1 MKKYLFFAALFMLSI
16 SIHAQEKKTW
26 NFEAGLSEET
36 IANLKADAANW
47 ADNGTDAEG
56 NVNNWKN
63 SVKQSADSYWMANG
77 VVIEELRGLL
87 IDIGSNKD
95 NSVHLATTK
104 VRLTRK
110 STKITFP
117 KLANGQTIKIVGRSA
132 NGTATNRGI
141 APTKDYLKFQAS
153 ESSPLYDGQCI
164 FVGNQV
170 EGSEGTY
177 TFVWKVETDSPDSV
191 DVQFQLTPDG
201 GIDFTLF
208 QIDNGDGPKVE
219 GPQPVGYLYS
229 GDIDSD
235 NIYGVLDGSSN
246 FAVTAIDVTNT
257 TADADSLRKYQAVV
271 IASSIA
277 PTDAY
282 VNTLKD
288 VVAYVPTLNLNTA
301 IYETLGYGKA
311 VESTTG
317 TLTVKTENETL
328 FEGIDTENGIDLL
341 PNGVI
346 TGVELSDYFA
356 SDDIIATAGDVVA
369 MHMHNAKR
377 NAYLLL
383 PLSAEDLMN
392 SDPDLVIALLPQALQ
407 TVLDTKKDVVAVGK
421 PNISLALNNG
431 STTVSITANNS
442 QAIYYTI
449 DGSEPTVASTLYT
462 EPFTLNQ
469 AATVKAL
476 AVADGYLD
484 SEIVSKEVSIQV
496 NTAAPEISL
505 NREQGKTT
513 ITISSAT
520 EGAKLY
526 FNFNN
531 AQTPALSQE
540 YTEPIVLTEP
550 AMIYAMASAE
560 GYLNSEISSK
570 YVGIDGIDAQTIRLD
585 TLSHFDA
592 NQTDWFINDETVEG
606 AGNASAYYFWGKNAW
621 NYYSEE
627 VDHEETVKGSDGQD
641 STVIVYKPN
650 PESLMVIN
658 PLNENGWVLKS
669 QGQVLTGELQL
680 KPDGG
685 GVGNGVAGRFVD
697 EAIDYIGTITT
708 GVITFGAK
716 KDGEPYTGRIES
728 TVKYAGP
735 FDVVVFCGNGNGSGA
750 GILEIQTSVDGENWA
765 TVDTLKLASTQRYIK
780 RTRASYEGTDEV
792 YVRIAQV
799 GGGTKAQVYD
809 IYLLNNGEL
818 SKAYTEEA
826 AGITTIEPAG
836 EVVRTEVYSLDGT
849 RVGKSGR
856 GISIVRQTYANGSV
870 VTKKVILK

>member
-1 MKKYLFFAALFMLSI
+1 MKKVFIFALLSMFAI
-16 SIHAQEKKTW
+16 SMSAQEKKTW
-26 NFEAGLSEET
+26 NFEGGLSEET

-47 ADNGTDAEG
+47 AENGSDAEG

-95 NSVHLATTK
+95 NSMHLATTK
-104 VRLTRK
+104 LRLTRK

-117 KLANGQTIKIVGRSA
+117 KLANGQTIKVVGRSA
-132 NGTATNRGI
+132 NGTATDRGI
-141 APTKDYLKFQAS
+141 APVQDYLKFQAG
-153 ESSPLYDGQCI
+153 ESSSLYGGKCI

-170 EGSEGTY
+170 DGSEGTY
-177 TFVWKVETDSPDSV
+177 TFVWKVETEGTDSV
-191 DVQFQLTPDG
+191 DVQFQLTPDA

-208 QIDNGDGPKVE
+208 QIDNGDGPSVE

-235 NIYGVLDGSSN
+235 NVYTTLDGSSS
-246 FAVTAIDVTNT
+246 FEMTAIDVANT
-257 TADADSLRKYQAVV
+257 TATADSLRKFQAVV

-277 PTDAY
+277 PTDSY
-282 VNTLKD
+282 VSTLKD
-288 VVAYVPTLNLNTA
+288 VVAFVPTLNLNTA

-317 TLTVKTENETL
+317 TLTVQTENETL
-328 FEGIDTENGIDLL
+328 FEGIDTTTGIDLL
-341 PNGVI
+341 PGGVI
-346 TGVELSDYFA
+346 TGVELGDYFA
-356 SDDIIATAGDVVA
+356 NDDIIATAGDVVA

-392 SDPDLVIALLPQALQ
+392 SDVDLVIQFLPQALQ
-407 TVLDTKKDVVAVGK
+407 TVLDTKRDVVAVGK
-421 PNISLALNNG
+421 PVITLTQLNG
-431 STTVSITANNS
+431 STTVSIAATNS

-449 DGSEPTVASTLYT
+449 DGSEPTLESTPYT
-462 EPFTLNQ
+462 GEFTLDK
-469 AATVKAL
+469 AATVKAF
-476 AVADGYLD
+476 AIADGYLN
-484 SEIVSKEVSIQV
+484 SEVVSKEVAIFV
-496 NTAAPEISL
+496 NAAAPEISL
-505 NREQGKTT
+505 SREQGKTT

-540 YTEPIVLTEP
+540 YKEPIVLTEP
-550 AMIYAMASAE
+550 AMIYALATAE
-560 GYLNSEISSK
+560 GYLNSDISGK
-570 YVGIDGIDAQTIRLD
+570 YVGIDGIDAQTIRID
-585 TLSHFDA
+585 TLAHFDA
-592 NQTDWFINDETVEG
+592 NQEDWFINDATVEG

-650 PESLMVIN
+650 PESLMIIN

-685 GVGNGVAGRFVD
+685 GVGNGATGRFVE

-728 TVKYAGP
+728 TGKFAGP

-750 GILEIQTSVDGENWA
+750 GVLEIQTSTDGENWA
-765 TVDTLKLASTQRYIK
+765 ALGTLNMASTQRYIK

-792 YVRIAQV
+792 YVRVAQV

-809 IYLLNNGEL
+809 IYVLNNGEL

-826 AGITTIEPAG
+826 AGITTVEPAG
-836 EVVRTEVYSLDGT
+836 KVVRTEVYSLNGT
-849 RVGKSGR
+849 RVGKTGR
-856 GISIVRQTYANGSV
+856 GISIVRQTYADGSV
-870 VTKKVILK
+870 VTKKVVMK

>member
-1 MKKYLFFAALFMLSI
+1 M
-16 SIHAQEKKTW
+16 
-26 NFEAGLSEET
+26 
-36 IANLKADAANW
+36 
-47 ADNGTDAEG
+47 
-56 NVNNWKN
+56 
-63 SVKQSADSYWMANG
+63 
-77 VVIEELRGLL
+77 
-87 IDIGSNKD
+87 
-95 NSVHLATTK
+95 
-104 VRLTRK
+104 
-110 STKITFP
+110 
-117 KLANGQTIKIVGRSA
+117 
-132 NGTATNRGI
+132 
-141 APTKDYLKFQAS
+141 
-153 ESSPLYDGQCI
+153 
-164 FVGNQV
+164 
-170 EGSEGTY
+170 
-177 TFVWKVETDSPDSV
+177 
-191 DVQFQLTPDG
+191 
-201 GIDFTLF
+201 
-208 QIDNGDGPKVE
+208 
-219 GPQPVGYLYS
+219 
-229 GDIDSD
+229 
-235 NIYGVLDGSSN
+235 
-246 FAVTAIDVTNT
+246 TAIDVANT
-257 TADADSLRKYQAVV
+257 TADADSLRKFQAVV

-750 GILEIQTSVDGENWA
+750 GILEIQTSADGENWA